1 MSSQQG
7 VSAGAIFAG
16 VGDVAMRHGRI
27 WGLATLFMA
36 VAYTLLD
43 LVLPGEDLGALAS
56 FVGGIANFFVT
67 YHVTETLL
75 RSEGLM
81 STSQRNYASVLGV
94 SILSTLGAGLGFLVL
109 IVPGLY
115 LFARWSIATPLVI
128 AEGRAASDAMAESWR
143 RTASSAWALVAVFA
157 VYTLGVVAM
166 IGLAITGIISVEN
179 TGAETAPAL
188 FVGNLVSTS
197 LGMVAVLLSVA
208 IYRALADDT
217 SRYEDVFG

>member
-1 MSSQQG
+1 MSNQQG

-16 VGDVAMRHGRI
+16 LGDVAVRYGRI
-27 WGLATLFMA
+27 WSLATLFMA

-56 FVGGIANFFVT
+56 FIGGIGNFFIT

-81 STSQRNYASVLGV
+81 TTGQRAYGSVLGI
-94 SILSTLGAGLGFLVL
+94 SILSTLGAGIGFALLV
-109 IVPGLY
+109 VPGLY
-115 LFARWSIATPLVI
+115 LFARWSIATPLAI
-128 AEGRAASDAMAESWR
+128 AEGRNTSDAMAESWR
-143 RTASSAWALVAVFA
+143 RTASSVWALVAVFS
-157 VYTLGVVAM
+157 VYILGVVAM
-166 IGLAITGIISVEN
+166 IALAIAGIISVEN
-179 TGAETAPAL
+179 TGAESAPAL

-197 LGMVAVLLSVA
+197 LAMVAVLISVA
-208 IYRALADDT
+208 IYRALSNDT